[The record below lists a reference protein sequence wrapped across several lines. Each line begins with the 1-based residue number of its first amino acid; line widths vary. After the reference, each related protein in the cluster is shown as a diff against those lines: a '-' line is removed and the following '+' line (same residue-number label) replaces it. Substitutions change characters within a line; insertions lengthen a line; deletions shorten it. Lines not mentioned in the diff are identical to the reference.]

1 MGATGA
7 WDLGYQGEG
16 MSVAILDTGLS
27 YENPS
32 FIQEPQDQSRVAYTK
47 EDIAAILEANEL
59 QDVYKRQGS
68 GSCQCP
74 LGYNNSRLPDIPPAA
89 GACGRPAAP
98 AH

>member
-32 FIQEPQDQSRVAYTK
+32 FIQEPQDPVSYTH
-47 EDIAAILEANEL
+47 LRC
-59 QDVYKRQGS
+59 V
-68 GSCQCP
+68 
-74 LGYNNSRLPDIPPAA
+74 
-89 GACGRPAAP
+89 
-98 AH
+98 